1 MPQRPLTHITGD
13 QAVLALRN
21 ALPRAWIFREPTS
34 DYGIDGEI
42 EIVTTTGSVTGALIK
57 VQVKGTASS
66 VSASKLGISVAVD
79 SVRYW
84 LALPVPVIIVRVTE
98 NPDSVLWLDVR
109 QYLVEKGRLEAIYST
124 KQQSILFN
132 FSNANTL
139 PANEE
144 KLEEIALTHQ
154 SDVADMRG
162 GADDV
167 VIQFTSYI
175 ILTKVFDG
183 DIDAC
188 LRWLRE
194 SGSNNQ
200 LIEDFPFFV
209 WVKEQ
214 SERDP
219 DLLNRIRKMVENH
232 VPFPEPPAM

>member
-1 MPQRPLTHITGD
+1 MPQRPTTHIVGD

-21 ALPRAWIFREPTS
+21 ALPKAWIFREPTS

-42 EIVTTTGSVTGALIK
+42 EIVTETGLVTGALIK

-66 VSASKLGISVAVD
+66 VSVCKTGISVAVD

-84 LALPVPVIIVRVTE
+84 LALPIPVVIVRVTE
-98 NPDSVLWLDVR
+98 NPNKVLWLDVR
-109 QYLVEKGRLEAIYST
+109 QYLIEKDRLEAIYST
-124 KQQSILFN
+124 KQQSIFFN
-132 FSNANTL
+132 FSGANAL
-139 PANEE
+139 PRDDKE
-144 KLEEIALTHQ
+144 LEEIALTHQ
-154 SDVADMRG
+154 SDVSGMRG

-167 VIQFTSYI
+167 VTQFTGYI
-175 ILTKVFDG
+175 ILTRVFNS

-200 LIEDFPFFV
+200 VIEDFPFFV
-209 WVKEQ
+209 WVKQQ

-219 DLLNRIRKMVENH
+219 DLLNRIRKMVEDRIASPE
-232 VPFPEPPAM
+232 VPAV

>member
-154 SDVADMRG
+154 SDVA
-162 GADDV
+162 
-167 VIQFTSYI
+167 F
-175 ILTKVFDG
+175 
-183 DIDAC
+183 
-188 LRWLRE
+188 
-194 SGSNNQ
+194 
-200 LIEDFPFFV
+200 
-209 WVKEQ
+209 
-214 SERDP
+214 
-219 DLLNRIRKMVENH
+219 
-232 VPFPEPPAM
+232 